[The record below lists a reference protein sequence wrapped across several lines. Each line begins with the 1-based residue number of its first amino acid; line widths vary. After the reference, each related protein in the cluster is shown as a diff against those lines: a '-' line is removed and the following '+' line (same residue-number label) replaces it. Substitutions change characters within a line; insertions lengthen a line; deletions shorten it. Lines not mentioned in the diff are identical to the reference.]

1 MIIYK
6 YNEAKRPEGEF
17 ITGVPLTDL
26 TAEMVESY
34 PPHIQATLKTILY
47 YEPVKPAK
55 PAKEAQPNV

>member
-26 TAEMVESY
+26 TAEIVESY

-47 YEPVKPAK
+47 YEPVKQAK
-55 PAKEAQPNV
+55 PA

>member
-6 YNEAKRPEGEF
+6 YNEKTRPEGEF
-17 ITGVPLTDL
+17 ITGVPLADL

-47 YEPVKPAK
+47 YEPVKQAK
-55 PAKEAQPNV
+55 PAKEAQHE